1 MAYSKIK
8 EAINVKLVIAGSKDK
23 DDKIDE
29 IVESL
34 NLRPYI
40 VDITSPSDEII
51 INLYQNAKLFV
62 FPSLFEGF
70 GLPPLEALSLGCP
83 VVASNIPV
91 LREILGE
98 KIACFNPYDIEDM
111 IEKLLSAITNE
122 NSRIDLL
129 KAGKNRLKLFDKDKI
144 IDEHIDLFNEILVE
158 GK

>member
-98 KIACFNPYDIEDM
+98 KIACFNPYDIDD
-111 IEKLLSAITNE
+111 IANKILKAVKDDKYRDKLLKI
-122 NSRIDLL
+122 
-129 KAGKNRLKLFDKDKI
+129 GKERLELFDKDKI
-144 IDEHIDLFNEILVE
+144 IDEYLRVFNEFV
-158 GK
+158 KQQ